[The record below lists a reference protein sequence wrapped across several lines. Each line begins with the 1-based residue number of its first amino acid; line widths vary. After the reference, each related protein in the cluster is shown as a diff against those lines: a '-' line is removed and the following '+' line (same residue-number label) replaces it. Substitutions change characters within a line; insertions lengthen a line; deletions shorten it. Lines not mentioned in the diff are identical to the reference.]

1 VLCCHVLTPAAIS
14 HILASPEVRELGTL
28 HLDGFVGPAH
38 VSVVIGTRP
47 YEFFAEEHQK
57 PVVIAGFEPADV
69 LLAVLML
76 VRQVNDGRFEIEN
89 EYRRAVTRDGNP
101 VAKQLVADVFELRK
115 SFEWRGLG
123 EVPYSA
129 LRIKPAFRQHDAEA
143 RFDVRYTPVADHPS
157 CLCGAILRGV
167 RTPLDCTIFGSA
179 CTPEHPLGSCMVS
192 SEGACAAYY
201 RYGRRS
207 TGG

>member
-1 VLCCHVLTPAAIS
+1 
-14 HILASPEVRELGTL
+14 
-28 HLDGFVGPAH
+28 
-38 VSVVIGTRP
+38 
-47 YEFFAEEHQK
+47 
-57 PVVIAGFEPADV
+57 

-101 VAKQLVADVFELRK
+101 VAKRLVAEVFELRK

-129 LRIKPAFRQHDAEA
+129 LRIKPAYRQHDAEA

-201 RYGRRS
+201 RYGRRG
-207 TGG
+207 TGS